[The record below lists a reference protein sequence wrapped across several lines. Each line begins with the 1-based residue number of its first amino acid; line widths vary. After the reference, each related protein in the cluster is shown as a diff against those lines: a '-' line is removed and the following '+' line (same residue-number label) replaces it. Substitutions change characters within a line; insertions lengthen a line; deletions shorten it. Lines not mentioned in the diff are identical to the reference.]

1 MSVRVVARVRPLLPG
16 KELDKDVIVRV
27 DSSEPGCP
35 PNVVKIPSPKNE
47 QEEFSFTFNGV
58 YDQATTQEEL
68 FNAEVAPHIKALFQ
82 GLDITLFA
90 YGVTGTGKTHTM
102 RGGMK
107 LADRGVIPRILS
119 HVFRRGKKIAKD
131 SEELVQVDVA
141 LSYYEIYNDKVYDL
155 LEPPEKRTPTG
166 LPLREKDNKTY
177 VVGLSEQNCG
187 DLRDFERLY
196 IAANQN
202 RVTHS
207 TKLNAH
213 SSRSHAILRVKL
225 TQTTYSDDGS
235 GSIVSVRESTASAID
250 LAGSE
255 DNRRTDNGRERLV
268 ESAAINKSLFV
279 LSQCVDAIA
288 RGEKRI
294 PYRESKMTRILS
306 LGQNNGI
313 TVMILNLAPVRSYH
327 LDTLSS
333 LTVSSR
339 AKRIEVREIENEV
352 VFKQLPRSLTSSTT
366 SSSLAASAASSTM
379 SLSTAA
385 SSVFSSSSSSSTSG
399 SGPARQPLR
408 ALTSNTHNIQTG
420 NAAAAATAKAAAAD
434 KPAKAFMVYT
444 DCAAAKPARQA
455 AAPSSTT
462 TSSTTTPPTPG
473 LPTSSTTSSLSSM
486 SSRMGPLSSI
496 AASRPSLA
504 TTKIGGHKPRPSE
517 VTASKLA
524 RPSIHPYS
532 ASNIARPSVSAAA
545 PPPPPPAAVS
555 ASTPMFS
562 AEQIEA
568 IIERKVAE
576 ALAAREKEE
585 QQQQYLL
592 EQLNHHNNNNSEAVQ
607 KRLEALERRI
617 EDTTNAARNVNGGED
632 DPRAEGL
639 RFLLLAR
646 QHKEV
651 GDDAVALHYYEQAL
665 PYFPGQAKL
674 LSKISRLKAKM
685 GRRES
690 SPRKMA
696 LQQQQLQQQPHKR
709 KRAVTAASTALTTP
723 TTPTFRRIG
732 RIEAA
737 RSVSAG
743 DVTTP
748 VDFDHDHDGADGA
761 DADAEEDEDDMLP
774 VPRLNYASAPEK
786 SLFSPSPRRRTG
798 THMLGRLPAGSPSGR
813 KAAKTSLSSGPNSSN
828 GDDADDESRSL
839 STSSSAAALVAMTP
853 RKKKLLDI
861 VNSRD
866 VARIRG
872 LQGVSART
880 ARGLVSY
887 LERGGGVAG
896 AEATDSEDDKES
908 DEDDD
913 DDNDEIVHSNS
924 NDDEPMSP
932 ELTTP
937 IHQIESL
944 AQLRNVPGM
953 GGETVERAYEGLVAM
968 AI

>member
-1 MSVRVVARVRPLLPG
+1 ML
-16 KELDKDVIVRV
+16 
-27 DSSEPGCP
+27 SSL
-35 PNVVKIPSPKNE
+35 
-47 QEEFSFTFNGV
+47 
-58 YDQATTQEEL
+58 A
-68 FNAEVAPHIKALFQ
+68 VAPHIKALFQ

-102 RGGMK
+102 RGGTK

-131 SEELVQVDVA
+131 SDDLVQVDVA

-177 VVGLSEQNCG
+177 VVGLSEQGCG

-313 TVMILNLAPVRSYH
+313 TVMILNLAPLRSYH

-366 SSSLAASAASSTM
+366 SSSLAASTASSSTM
-379 SLSTAA
+379 SLASTKV
-385 SSVFSSSSSSSTSG
+385 SSIFSSSSSSTSG

-420 NAAAAATAKAAAAD
+420 NAAATAKAAAAD

-444 DCAAAKPARQA
+444 DCAAAKPARQTA
-455 AAPSSTT
+455 AAPPTST
-462 TSSTTTPPTPG
+462 STTTPPTPG
-473 LPTSSTTSSLSSM
+473 LPSSSTTSSLSSM
-486 SSRMGPLSSI
+486 SSRMGPLSSLGVG
-496 AASRPSLA
+496 RPSLA
-504 TTKIGGHKPRPSE
+504 MTKIGSHGHKPRLSE

-524 RPSIHPYS
+524 RPSMIYPYS
-532 ASNIARPSVSAAA
+532 ASNIARPSASFSA
-545 PPPPPPAAVS
+545 PPLPAPPAAVS
-555 ASTPMFS
+555 ASTPLFS

-576 ALAAREKEE
+576 ALAVREKEE

-592 EQLNHHNNNNSEAVQ
+592 QQLNHHNNNNSEAVQ

-617 EDTTNAARNVNGGED
+617 DDTTNAARNGNGGED

-674 LSKISRLKAKM
+674 VSKISKLKAKM
-685 GRRES
+685 ARRES

-696 LQQQQLQQQPHKR
+696 LQQQQLQQQQLQQLQQQPHKR

-732 RIEAA
+732 RIEATA

-743 DVTTP
+743 DVTMTP
-748 VDFDHDHDGADGA
+748 TDFDHDYDAADGA
-761 DADAEEDEDDMLP
+761 DADAEEDEDDLDILP

-786 SLFSPSPRRRTG
+786 SLFSPSPRRRTAG
-798 THMLGRLPAGSPSGR
+798 AHMIGRLPAASPSGR

-839 STSSSAAALVAMTP
+839 STSSSMAALTNSMASAMTP

-880 ARGLVSY
+880 ARGLVAY
-887 LERGGGVAG
+887 LERGGGIAG
-896 AEATDSEDDKES
+896 AEATDSEGDDADS
-908 DEDDD
+908 ADDD
-913 DDNDEIVHSNS
+913 DDDEIVHSNNS
-924 NDDEPMSP
+924 NDEHERMRP
-932 ELTTP
+932 EVTLP

-953 GGETVERAYEGLVAM
+953 GGETVERAYEGLVAT